1 MEGKKMWI
9 LIGLLGL
16 GLVSP
21 VIAFNSASMGC
32 YQRRIDKYP
41 ESESSKNWQLKLASI
56 YYTSLRTDKAG
67 ECYEKFHKRYPQDP
81 RRPMALERHA
91 EILGELQM
99 KREAIEIWKTLARDY
114 PDDNRGKL
122 ALAKLT
128 NEYKIFTTDPLD

>member
-1 MEGKKMWI
+1 VEGKRMWI

-21 VIAFNSASMGC
+21 VIAFNNSAMGC

-41 ESESSKNWQLKLASI
+41 ESESSKSWQLKLGSI
-56 YYTSLRTDKAG
+56 YYTSLRTDKAA
-67 ECYEKFHKRYPQDP
+67 ECYEKFHKRYPQDA
-81 RRPMALERHA
+81 RRPMALEKHA
-91 EILGELQM
+91 SILEELQM
-99 KREAIEIWKTLARDY
+99 KREAIEVWKTLAREY

-122 ALAKLT
+122 AMTKLT